1 MPIAP
6 PVTTSDG
13 PQTAPRPQFGP
24 WTLALCAGLG
34 YLVAVTLTLTTWHLY
49 SQHHNVQAM
58 DRLGSQMADDLAYLA
73 VEPMMR
79 PDRIRLGL
87 LAKRMVERPEVR
99 SVEMYSVDG
108 AELVVEGSP
117 RPDSAAYLS
126 QVAIQ
131 NTVAGHVRVMLHAD
145 QFEPG
150 TSAFLRQSWLLLFAG
165 FGLVLGVA
173 YGYGR
178 LSTRERRPTNAAGGE
193 HDESEPSR
201 FFVLVATMFPHGGT
215 DADASAE
222 LLRRSMA
229 TAERVANLY
238 AAEAV
243 PWRDTGLAV
252 LFPASSSDDRAF
264 EVVCAALL
272 IQRLLGAQDHDPGNA
287 VQPTPAPPPSPFR
300 LGLDLVTGDWVDDQS
315 AVVDAAS
322 AEAVAVLASL
332 APNGALVLGRAAYG
346 AVNSAE
352 RIRLQAFD
360 NPAFQT
366 LSGPTEPEGIV
377 LGTDASHDE
386 LIAQQAEMV
395 TAAPG

>member
-1 MPIAP
+1 M
-6 PVTTSDG
+6 TTSDS
-13 PQTAPRPQFGP
+13 PQTVPRPQFGP

-34 YLVAVTLTLTTWHLY
+34 YLVAITLTLTTWHVY
-49 SQHHNVQAM
+49 SQRHNVQAM
-58 DRLGSQMADDLAYLA
+58 DRLGSQLADDLAYLA

-79 PDRIRLGL
+79 ADRIRLGL
-87 LAKRMVERPEVR
+87 LAKRMVDRPEVR
-99 SVEMYSVDG
+99 SIEMYSVDG
-108 AELVVEGSP
+108 TELVVEGNP
-117 RPDSAAYLS
+117 RPDGAAYLS

-145 QFEPG
+145 EFEPR
-150 TSAFLRQSWLLLFAG
+150 TTAFLGQYRLLLFAG
-165 FGLVLGVA
+165 FALVLGVA

-178 LSTRERRPTNAAGGE
+178 LSTRERRPATAAGAQQ
-193 HDESEPSR
+193 DESEPSR
-201 FFVLVATMFPHGGT
+201 FFVLVATMFPHSDT

-229 TAERVANLY
+229 IAGQVANLY

-272 IQRLLGAQDHDPGNA
+272 VQRLLGTGHHQDGPGDVA
-287 VQPTPAPPPSPFR
+287 HASPEPLQSPFR

-332 APNGALVLGRAAYG
+332 APDGALVLGRAAYG
-346 AVNSAE
+346 AVSNAE

-360 NPAFQT
+360 TPAFQT
-366 LSGPTEPEGIV
+366 LSGPTEPEGVV

-386 LIAQQAEMV
+386 LIAQQAAMV
-395 TAAPG
+395 TAAPD